1 MRQKSQIFKIHRG
14 FLTLL
19 VILATVGCVAN
30 SDNGGASGSPVDGIG
45 SIQTENYANLN
56 LEYYYYIPANVVEDG
71 EEFYPVQAS
80 VTFFIAVPWINGRGE
95 SFVSTDMK
103 EFADEEGFVIV
114 APSFVYDEANWDAK
128 QSYQYPA
135 VWSGDALL
143 EIIDQV
149 EQQHN
154 LIASDLYLFGFSA
167 GAQFAL
173 RFCLWAPYLCKAC
186 AAHGSGGTVTPN
198 RYVDVAFFVT
208 VGSSDTDRISK
219 AQSFCDAA
227 ESYGIDVTYKEYSN
241 VGHTLTQAQVDD
253 SLDFFRN
260 LE

>member
-1 MRQKSQIFKIHRG
+1 MKKANIILIT
-14 FLTLL
+14 FLL
-19 VILATVGCVAN
+19 IPLAVGCAGG
-30 SDNGGASGSPVDGIG
+30 SDNGGSSGTAVEGIG

-56 LEYYYYIPANVVEDG
+56 LEYYYYIPASVVENS
-71 EEFYPVQAS
+71 EELYPVQAS
-80 VTFFIAVPWINGRGE
+80 VPFFVTVPWINGRGE
-95 SFVSTDMK
+95 SFVSSTMK
-103 EFADEEGFVIV
+103 QFADEEGFVIV
-114 APSFVYDEANWDAK
+114 SPSFVYDEANWDAK

-149 EQQHN
+149 EEQHN
-154 LIASDLYLFGFSA
+154 LFASDLYLFGFSA

-173 RFCLWAPYLCKAC
+173 RFCLWKPYMCEAC
-186 AAHGSGGTVTPN
+186 AAHASGGTVIPTG
-198 RYVDVAFFVT
+198 YIDVAFFVT

-219 AQSFCDAA
+219 AQSFCDTA

-241 VGHTLTQAQVDD
+241 VGHTLTQAQIED
-253 SLDFFRN
+253 SLNFLRN

>member
-1 MRQKSQIFKIHRG
+1 MGTVKIANVIFIA
-14 FLTLL
+14 FLLIP
-19 VILATVGCVAN
+19 VAVGCAAN
-30 SDNGGASGSPVDGIG
+30 SDDGGASGSPVEGIG

-56 LEYYYYIPANVVEDG
+56 LEYYYYIPDNVVKDS
-71 EEFYPVQAS
+71 EELYPVQAS
-80 VTFFIAVPWINGRGE
+80 VSFFIAVPWLSGRGE
-95 SFVSTDMK
+95 GFVSSSMK

-128 QSYQYPA
+128 QSYQYPS

-149 EQQHN
+149 EEQHS

-173 RFCLWAPYLCKAC
+173 RFCLWAPYMCKAC
-186 AAHGSGGTVTPN
+186 AAHGSGGTITPN
-198 RYVDVAFFVT
+198 RYIDVAFFVT
-208 VGSSDTDRISK
+208 VGSSDTDRIPK
-219 AQSFCDAA
+219 AESFCDAA
-227 ESYGIDVTYKEYSN
+227 ESYGISATYKEYSN
-241 VGHTLTQAQVDD
+241 VGHELTQAQAED

-260 LE
+260 LR